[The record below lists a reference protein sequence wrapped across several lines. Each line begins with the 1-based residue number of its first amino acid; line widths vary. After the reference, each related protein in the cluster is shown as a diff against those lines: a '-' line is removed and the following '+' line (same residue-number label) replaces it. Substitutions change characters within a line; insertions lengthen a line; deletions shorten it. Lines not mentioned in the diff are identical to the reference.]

1 MNQFFES
8 ITPYILALFTIIA
21 SLGKWFYNLI
31 EKRINARIAE
41 NRDLEQQI
49 FALREESHKKQE
61 SITKLDTKIK
71 MIEEYQAKGFEQL
84 RLLIVDRIDGLEK
97 LLTEKIKNTNK

>member
-8 ITPYILALFTIIA
+8 LTPYILALFTIIA

-41 NRDLEQQI
+41 NKDLEQQI
-49 FALREESHKKQE
+49 YALREEYHRGQE
-61 SITKLDTKIK
+61 SIVKLETKIT
-71 MIEEYQAKGFEQL
+71 MIEEYQEKGFGQL
-84 RLLIVDRIDGLEK
+84 RSLIVDKMDGLEK
-97 LLTEKIKNTNK
+97 LLTEKIKNTQK